1 MALLRDNILLTLR
14 LVLGSFFRSIRVQGL
29 ENVPQDRGGI
39 LVSWHVSGVID
50 PALMVNTFPRQ
61 VAFGARHGL
70 LKIPLIGTLL
80 KEMGTVPI
88 YRAEDLQDL
97 STEQRRAQ
105 NAGSLDAL
113 AQAVANGKFAA
124 LFPEGDAHDNPYL
137 SPIKSG
143 AARFYY
149 RARQLQRVHAET
161 EADPSP
167 VILPVGLF
175 YDNKTLWRSDVLV
188 VFHPP
193 IELPEHLDFDPPP
206 QATPEELIEPGREL
220 RDLIEARLNASVHAT
235 ESWELHRLMQRSAS
249 VFRAERAKRAGGLA
263 DPASFQERVEGVGH
277 IWEGHRILS
286 EQAPQA
292 LDALLIRMASYDADL
307 AALGL
312 EDGDLDQAPSLFS
325 ASMVFL
331 LLFQLAGLIL
341 VMPPLLIIGLVVNG
355 PATIIG
361 WGASKQFSRS
371 PRDDA
376 TVKIMLGTLT
386 YPLSWLGA
394 GLGAWHFAGWVQGHV
409 DGMPDTAWLVGV
421 LVGVLSIL
429 GGMAMLRYLRGLRET
444 WRSLR
449 VRLTRAR
456 AKVALA
462 RLKVERSELYEL
474 LLQAQEQV
482 DLRDDAS

>member
-1 MALLRDNILLTLR
+1 MSILRDNVLLTLR
-14 LVLGSFFRSIRVQGL
+14 VVLGSFFRSIRVQGL

-50 PALMVNTFPRQ
+50 PALLVNSFPRE
-61 VAFGARHGL
+61 VVFGARHGL
-70 LKIPLIGTLL
+70 LKIPLIGTVL
-80 KEMGTVPI
+80 KEMDTVPI
-88 YRAEDLQDL
+88 YRAEDLKDL
-97 STEQRRAQ
+97 SPEQRREQ

-113 AQAVANGKFAA
+113 ADAVAKGKFAA
-124 LFPEGDAHDNPYL
+124 LFPEGDTHDNPYL

-149 RARQLQRVHAET
+149 RARQLQRIHPET
-161 EADPSP
+161 EKAPSP

-193 IELPEHLDFDPPP
+193 MELPEHLDFDPAP
-206 QATPEELIEPGREL
+206 QATPEELIEPAREL

-249 VFRAERAKRAGGLA
+249 VVRAERAKRAGASA
-263 DPASFQERVEGVGH
+263 DRASFQERVEGVGR
-277 IWEGHRILS
+277 IWEGHRVLR
-286 EQAPQA
+286 EQNPKA
-292 LDALLIRMASYDADL
+292 LDALLERMGRYDGDL
-307 AALGL
+307 EALGL
-312 EDGDLDQAPSLFS
+312 DDSDLDQAPGLFS
-325 ASMVFL
+325 PSMVSL
-331 LLFQLAGLIL
+331 LLLQLAGLVL

-355 PATIIG
+355 PATMIG
-361 WGASKQFSRS
+361 WAVTKKFSRS

-376 TVKIMLGTLT
+376 TVKIMVGTLT
-386 YPLSWLGA
+386 YPLSWLAA

-409 DGMPDTAWLVGV
+409 DGMPDTAWLVGL
-421 LVGVLSIL
+421 LVGVLSLL
-429 GGMAMLRYLRGLRET
+429 GGMAMLRYVRGLRET

-456 AKVALA
+456 AKVALI

-474 LLQAQEQV
+474 LMLAQEQLEV
-482 DLRDDAS
+482 KDNSP

>member
-1 MALLRDNILLTLR
+1 MSLLRDNVLLTLR
-14 LVLGSFFRSIRVQGL
+14 VVLGSFFRSIRVQGL

-61 VAFGARHGL
+61 VVFGARHGL
-70 LKIPLIGTLL
+70 LKIPLIGRVMT
-80 KEMGTVPI
+80 EMGTVPI
-88 YRAEDLQDL
+88 YRAEDLDDL
-97 STEQRRAQ
+97 SPEQRRER

-113 AQAVANGKFAA
+113 AEAVAKGKFAA
-124 LFPEGDAHDNPYL
+124 LFPEGDTHDNPYL

-149 RARQLQRVHAET
+149 RARQLQQVHAET
-161 EADPSP
+161 ENDPPP

-193 IELPEHLDFDPPP
+193 IVLPEHLDFDPPP
-206 QATPEELIEPGREL
+206 QATTEELIEPAREL
-220 RDLIEARLNASVHAT
+220 RDLIEANLNASVHAT

-249 VFRAERAKRAGGLA
+249 VVRAERAKRAGLVDKPA
-263 DPASFQERVEGVGH
+263 DFQERVEGAGQ
-277 IWEGHRILS
+277 IWEGHRALS
-286 EQAPQA
+286 EKDPQA
-292 LDALLIRMASYDADL
+292 LEVLLERMERYDDDLTALGLDDADL
-307 AALGL
+307 
-312 EDGDLDQAPSLFS
+312 DHAPGLFS
-325 ASMVFL
+325 PSMVFL
-331 LLFQLAGLIL
+331 LLLQLAGLVVVL
-341 VMPPLLIIGLVVNG
+341 PPLLIIGLAVNW
-355 PATIIG
+355 PATLIG
-361 WGASKQFSRS
+361 WAATKKFSRS

-376 TVKIMLGTLT
+376 TVKIMVGTLT
-386 YPLSWLGA
+386 YPLSWLDA
-394 GLGAWHFAGWVQGHV
+394 GLGAWRFAGWVQGHV
-409 DGMPDTAWLVGV
+409 NGMPDTAWLVG
-421 LVGVLSIL
+421 LMVGGLSVL

-462 RLKVERSELYEL
+462 RLKVERAELYDL
-474 LLQAQEQV
+474 LILAQERIAMK
-482 DLRDDAS
+482 DETS